1 MKKMFAELRYIF
13 DHKQKIGLILMLFV
27 IGIGTVLELLGV
39 TMIMP
44 FIEVVMEPES
54 IQRKSYL
61 SILYETLG
69 FQSDVEFMVFL
80 AISLIVIY
88 VVKNV
93 YLCLMYNLQ
102 YHFTFS
108 NQRKIAYKMLKCYM
122 EQPYVF
128 HRSHNS
134 ADLIRNVSVDT
145 NMLFL
150 GVLAILQLI
159 TEVMVCIALG
169 IFLFI
174 QDKTIT
180 VGVAVILGG
189 FLLIFGKGFKKYL
202 SRIGNE
208 DRKYNAGITKWLL

>member
-80 AISLIVIY
+80 AI
-88 VVKNV
+88 
-93 YLCLMYNLQ
+93 
-102 YHFTFS
+102 
-108 NQRKIAYKMLKCYM
+108 
-122 EQPYVF
+122 
-128 HRSHNS
+128 
-134 ADLIRNVSVDT
+134 
-145 NMLFL
+145 
-150 GVLAILQLI
+150 
-159 TEVMVCIALG
+159 
-169 IFLFI
+169 
-174 QDKTIT
+174 
-180 VGVAVILGG
+180 
-189 FLLIFGKGFKKYL
+189 
-202 SRIGNE
+202 
-208 DRKYNAGITKWLL
+208 